1 MKHIA
6 VLSGG
11 LDSTVTLAR
20 MKSEADP
27 GDVLA
32 AITFNYGQRH
42 LCELRAAGRIAPEL
56 GVPLQI
62 VDVRHLIGGRSSLL
76 YHGDVPDGHYA
87 DESMKSTVVHARNM
101 LFASIAV
108 SMAGEGG
115 AVWLGVHGGDHHIY
129 PDCRPSFWEP
139 FSEAVRAA
147 YGVEMVLPYLYAD
160 KTEIV
165 REGTA
170 LGAPL
175 ADTWSCYKGGERHC
189 GTCGTCT
196 ERREAF
202 ALAGIAD
209 PTSYK
214 EYR

>member
-27 GDVLA
+27 GDALA

-129 PDCRPSFWEP
+129 PDCRPTFWEP

-147 YGVEMVLPYLYAD
+147 YAVEMRLPYLYAD
-160 KTEIV
+160 KTKIV
-165 REGTA
+165 REGAA

-175 ADTWSCYKGGERHC
+175 ADTWSCYKGGQLHC
-189 GTCGTCT
+189 GTCGTCV
-196 ERREAF
+196 ERKEAF
-202 ALAGIAD
+202 EMAGVSD
-209 PTSYK
+209 PTRYA
-214 EYR
+214 